1 VLAIGVALVVGL
13 FVAVALALALGVAL
27 ALALGLALAFTAT
40 PLFQTNLP
48 LTFTQVNCLPAA
60 ILFSPAFLQVAPAF
74 TDANAPGVETPDR
87 ARAKTTT
94 ATDFL
99 IYKYYWNFS
108 SKARS
113 TAYSQYF
120 RS

>member
-13 FVAVALALALGVAL
+13 FVAVAL

-74 TDANAPGVETPDR
+74 TVANAPGVETADR
-87 ARAKTTT
+87 ASAKTTT

-99 IYKYYWNFS
+99 IHKCYWNFS